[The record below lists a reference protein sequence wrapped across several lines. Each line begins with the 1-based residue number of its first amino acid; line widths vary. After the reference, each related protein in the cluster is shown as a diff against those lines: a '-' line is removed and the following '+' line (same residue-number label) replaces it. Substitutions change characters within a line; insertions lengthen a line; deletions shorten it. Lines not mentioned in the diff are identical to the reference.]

1 MLAKSFSLLTLKK
14 LMANNDLLVTDE
26 DPANNEF
33 EKMVI
38 SNNFPKAI
46 MEDYLGGFFKYND

>member
-1 MLAKSFSLLTLKK
+1 
-14 LMANNDLLVTDE
+14 MANNDLLVTDE